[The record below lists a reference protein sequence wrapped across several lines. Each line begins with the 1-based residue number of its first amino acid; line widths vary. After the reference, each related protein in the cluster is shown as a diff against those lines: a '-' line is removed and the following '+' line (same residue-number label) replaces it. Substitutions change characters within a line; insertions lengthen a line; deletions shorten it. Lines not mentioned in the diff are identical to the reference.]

1 MSWWTTV
8 LGGALGFMLGGPL
21 GAMLGV
27 AFAGNFSK
35 GKSNFGGFA
44 KDFHPGILVDS
55 LKIFIRAINSAFKQH
70 FLVVYFQL
78 WVILPK

>member
-8 LGGALGFMLGGPL
+8 LGGALGFMIGGPL

-27 AFAGNFSK
+27 AFAGNLSK

-44 KDFHPGILVDS
+44 KDYSPGRS
-55 LKIFIRAINSAFKQH
+55 AARSSSIF
-70 FLVVYFQL
+70 
-78 WVILPK
+78 